1 MKGNIQICPNDAAS
15 RVRREEKMKD
25 DEIRKLVE
33 TYSDMVMRIAYQNC
47 FNKSDSEDITQE
59 VFIKLLDNAE
69 RIKEDESYLKAW
81 LIRVTVNLCRD
92 YNKSSW
98 YKKVMGFEGDGP
110 EIPWEPEELR
120 LWEELSQL
128 KPVYRNIIYLYY
140 YEGYKTGEIAGILK
154 LRENTVSSYLARARK
169 KLKTILER
177 EGEVYV

>member
-1 MKGNIQICPNDAAS
+1 MSDERI
-15 RVRREEKMKD
+15 RE
-25 DEIRKLVE
+25 LVE

-59 VFIKLLDNAE
+59 VFIRLLENAE
-69 RIKEDESYLKAW
+69 HIKEDEGYLKAW

-98 YKKVMGFEGDGP
+98 YKKVKRFDGNES
-110 EIPWEPEELR
+110 EIPWEMEELQ

-128 KPVYRNIIYLYY
+128 KPVYRNVIYLYY
-140 YEGYKTGEIAGILK
+140 YEGYKTSEIARILK
-154 LRENTVSSYLARARK
+154 LRENTVSSHLTRARK
-169 KLKTILER
+169 KLRTILEG